1 MRHSS
6 AILIVDDEP
15 SARETLEALL
25 FREGY
30 ELAFAASGPEA
41 LACLDELAPDVI
53 LLDVMMPGMDGFK
66 VCQRLKTDKRW
77 RHIPIILVTGLD
89 SKEDLALGLAVGA
102 DDFLSK
108 PVNGL
113 ELRARVR
120 SMLRIKKQHDELEAT
135 LRLREDLA
143 GMIVHDMRTPLASIL
158 GFSEL
163 LLRRN
168 LATPEGLKY
177 MDRIHN
183 QAHRLNS
190 FLNDML
196 MLAKMEHGKPILNRS
211 IVDMNQLVLEVEKSH
226 SVIARSK
233 MVHLAIDLPEESRQI
248 SLDANLFQRMLD
260 NLISNALKFSP
271 AESTVTLRVEY
282 PEAKTASS
290 LQGPRVRI
298 QVLDEG
304 PGIPEEHRDRI
315 FDKFG
320 IVALKERDISQVGLG
335 LAFCKMVVEAHGGQ
349 IFVDANEPQGSVF
362 TVKFKS
368 RRSPSGG

>member
-1 MRHSS
+1 MDEKPLV
-6 AILIVDDEP
+6 LIVDDEP
-15 SARETLEALL
+15 SAREMLEALL

-30 ELAFAASGPEA
+30 EMAFAPSGPEA
-41 LACLDELAPDVI
+41 LARLDELAPDLI
-53 LLDVMMPGMDGFK
+53 LLDVMMPGMDGFE
-66 VCQRLKTDKRW
+66 VCQRLKTGKRW
-77 RHIPIILVTGLD
+77 RHIPIILVTALD
-89 SKEDLALGLAVGA
+89 RKEDLAHGLDAGA

-108 PVNGL
+108 PVNSL

-143 GMIVHDMRTPLASIL
+143 GMIVHDMRTPLTSIL
-158 GFSEL
+158 GWSEL
-163 LLRRN
+163 LLARN

-177 MDRIHN
+177 MDRIQN

-190 FLNDML
+190 FINDML
-196 MLAKMEHGKPILNRS
+196 MLAKMKAGRPILSRS

-290 LQGPRVRI
+290 LQGPRARI

-304 PGIPEEHRDRI
+304 PGVPEEHRDRI
-315 FDKFG
+315 FDKFE

-362 TVKFKS
+362 TVEI
-368 RRSPSGG
+368 